1 MKKFEVKNMAD
12 CDYEALNNEP
22 KNKYSNF
29 YDYSNNGRIQQWNF
43 FVERGQN
50 TFKV

>member
-1 MKKFEVKNMAD
+1 MKKFEVKNMAE

-22 KNKYSNF
+22 KNKNF
-29 YDYSNNGRIQQWNF
+29 YDYSNNGRIQQWIF